1 MPYGEGVATP
11 VAGRGAGGAI
21 LAALRGRALAR
32 LIPPPRLPLS
42 EWIEA
47 TMRLPADVSAMPGE
61 VRLWPYQRAIADA
74 IGDATVERVTL
85 VKCVRVGFTTLLTG
99 ALASYVANDP
109 SPILALLPT
118 EADCRDY
125 IVSDVE
131 PIFAATPSL
140 AGLLTE
146 DAESGRNTLLS
157 RRFPGGNLKVV
168 AAKAPR
174 NLRRHNARVLLI
186 DEADAM
192 EAGAEGSTI
201 RLAERRTMS
210 FASRKIVLGSTPLLE
225 STSNVLRSYAQSDQ
239 RVFEVP
245 CPACGAFTEIMWSHI
260 EWEPDRPETAA
271 FRCPHCAAVVEERHK
286 VGMVEAGRWRATRP
300 DVAGH
305 AGFRINALVSLL
317 ANAGWGRLA
326 AEFLTAKEDSDEL
339 QTFINTI
346 LGQGWRE
353 LGEEID
359 DTELSARAEPFGL
372 SAIPAE
378 VLQVTA
384 GVDVQDDRLEVSLVG
399 WTRDG
404 AALVLAHLVL
414 WGDVTDDGLW
424 AELDETL
431 KTRWTHPLGG
441 QLRVDAAAVDA
452 GDGEHYERVLAFC
465 GPRLG
470 RRVVAVKGVAGTRD
484 AIKASEGKARGGR
497 LFVVGVDGVKGGIL
511 TRLARGRTIRFSDS
525 LEPSYFEQLASEKRV
540 VRYVRGTP
548 TRRFE
553 RIPGRRAESL
563 DCLVY
568 AFAVR
573 SLAPLDPARREAELS
588 LQEVGPK
595 PAAVIR
601 SAWLDKGT
609 LRDRK

>member
-1 MPYGEGVATP
+1 
-11 VAGRGAGGAI
+11 
-21 LAALRGRALAR
+21 
-32 LIPPPRLPLS
+32 
-42 EWIEA
+42 
-47 TMRLPADVSAMPGE
+47 MRLPADVSAMPGE
-61 VRLWPYQRAIADA
+61 VRLWPYQRDIADA
-74 IGDATVERVTL
+74 IGDAATERVTL

-99 ALASYVANDP
+99 ALANYCANDP
-109 SPILALLPT
+109 APILALLPT
-118 EADCRDY
+118 EGDCRDY

-131 PIFAATPSL
+131 PIFAATPALS
-140 AGLLTE
+140 GLLTANQDE
-146 DAESGRNTLLS
+146 GDRNTLLS
-157 RRFPGGNLKVV
+157 RRFPGGSLKVV
-168 AAKAPR
+168 ACRAPR

-192 EAGAEGSTI
+192 EAGSEGSTI

-225 STSNVLRSYAQSDQ
+225 STSNVLRAYAQSDQ

-260 EWEPDRPETAA
+260 EWPPDQPQGAA
-271 FRCPHCAAVVEERHK
+271 FRCPHCADLIPERHK
-286 VGMVEAGRWRATRP
+286 LGMVEAGRWRATRP
-300 DVAGH
+300 DVPGH

-317 ANAGWGRLA
+317 ANASWGRLA
-326 AEFLTAKEDSDEL
+326 AEFLTAKEDTDEL
-339 QTFINTI
+339 QTFVNTI
-346 LGQGWRE
+346 LGQGWRDQ
-353 LGEEID
+353 GEEVD
-359 DTELSARAEPFGL
+359 DAELSARVEPFGL

-384 GVDVQDDRLEVSLVG
+384 GVDVQDDRLECSFVG

-404 AALVLAHLVL
+404 VALVLAHLVL

-431 KTRWTHPLGG
+431 KSRWPHPRGG

-452 GDGEHYERVLAFC
+452 GDGQHFDRVLAFC
-465 GPRLG
+465 GPRLN
-470 RRVVAVKGVAGTRD
+470 RRVVAIKGVAGTRP
-484 AIKASEGKARGGR
+484 AIKASEGKQRGGR
-497 LFVVGVDGVKGGIL
+497 LFLVGVDGVKGTIL

-540 VRYVRGTP
+540 VRYVRGAP
-548 TRRFE
+548 VRRFE

-563 DCLVY
+563 DSMVY

-573 SLAPLDPARREAELS
+573 SLAPFDPDRREAELS
-588 LQEVGPK
+588 LQEVSSK

-601 SAWLDKGT
+601 SAWMDKGP
-609 LRDRK
+609 RR